1 MCASGCC
8 KEPVEA
14 NLCGLEEAVWLL
26 GSISYIW
33 ATGGY
38 MGAREGL

>member
-1 MCASGCC
+1 MCANGCC
-8 KEPVEA
+8 KELVEV